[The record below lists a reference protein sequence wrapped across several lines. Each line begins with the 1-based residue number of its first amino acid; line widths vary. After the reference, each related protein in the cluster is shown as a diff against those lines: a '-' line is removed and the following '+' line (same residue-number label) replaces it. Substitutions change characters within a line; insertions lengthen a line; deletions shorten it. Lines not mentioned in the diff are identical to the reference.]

1 VTTFAITSCQPGD
14 GKTTV
19 AMGLLRVFADLFDG
33 YRRAGEARDD
43 EQFVRAC
50 SVDAGSTG
58 VLVESDSR
66 DAGAGPGFLVA
77 SYRGE
82 GTAAALGAARRDGAA
97 IGLFLTGV
105 PPGHIDSFT
114 RNGRVVIEAAAGVP
128 LLGVVPEIRS
138 LRGATVLE
146 LARFLG
152 AGVLAGQA
160 GIYNFVE
167 NYMVGAMSHVSGIPY
182 FSRKENKAVI
192 CGGHRID
199 IHLAALGTPC
209 QCLVATGGVVPDPV
223 VLDRAEIEGV
233 PILQVEDDAVR
244 TIDRV
249 SRFLRQVRFRHR
261 EKVDALIPAFREH
274 VDVAAVRRSVAGAV

>member
-1 VTTFAITSCQPGD
+1 MTTFAITSCQPGD

-19 AMGLLRVFADLFDG
+19 AMGLLRVFGDLFDG
-33 YRRAGEARDD
+33 YQRAGDARDD
-43 EQFVRAC
+43 EQFLRAC

-58 VLVESDSR
+58 VLVER
-66 DAGAGPGFLVA
+66 DARDADQGPALLVA

-82 GTAAALGAARRDGAA
+82 GTVAALAAWRRDGAA
-97 IGLFLTGV
+97 TGLYLTGV
-105 PPGHIDSFT
+105 PAGHIDAFM
-114 RNGRVVIEAAAGVP
+114 RNERAAIEAAAGAP
-128 LLGVVPEIRS
+128 LLGIIPEIRS
-138 LRGATVLE
+138 LRGASVLE

-152 AGVLAGQA
+152 ASVLAGQT

-233 PILQVEDDAVR
+233 PILQVEDDAVH

-249 SRFLRQVRFRHR
+249 SGFLRQIRFRHR
-261 EKVDALIPAFREH
+261 EKVEALIPAFRQH
-274 VDVAAVRRSVAGAV
+274 ADVAAIRQWAGRAA